1 MKVPPLLE
9 GLGPSRLTSPYK
21 ISASQLVIAGPGKGC
36 NKFDSRRAEIQCC
49 KERTNNI
56 ATFESCK
63 AAPKGRG

>member
-1 MKVPPLLE
+1 MVV
-9 GLGPSRLTSPYK
+9 
-21 ISASQLVIAGPGKGC
+21 ASTMVAAPAFAGPGKGC

-49 KERTNNI
+49 KERTNDI